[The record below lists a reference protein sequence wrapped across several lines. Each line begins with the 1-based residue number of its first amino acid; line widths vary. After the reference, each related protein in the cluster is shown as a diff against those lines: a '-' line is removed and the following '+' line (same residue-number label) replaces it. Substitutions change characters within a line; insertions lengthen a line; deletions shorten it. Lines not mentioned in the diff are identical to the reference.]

1 MSDFSLARRLRSGE
15 IVHTGRCGLPYPF
28 VAEVVGREGFGA
40 VTLDALPG
48 RVSRSR
54 EGRHS

>member
-1 MSDFSLARRLRSGE
+1 MSAFSLARRPRSAE
-15 IVHTGRCGLPYPF
+15 IVHIGRCGLPYPF

-40 VTLDALPG
+40 MTLDALPG
-48 RVSRSR
+48 RVSRLR